1 MPKVLNKY
9 TYGRTAS
16 GIVIDRTSKWGN
28 RFKIGPHGTREQVI
42 KKYEQWL
49 LKQPKLVALAKK
61 ELKGKDLLCWCAPLP
76 CHGDVLL
83 RIANEEN

>member
-9 TYGRTAS
+9 TYGTTAS
-16 GIVIDRTSKWGN
+16 GITIDRTSKWGN
-28 RFKIGPHGTREQVI
+28 PFKIGPNGTRKEVI

-61 ELKGKDLLCWCAPLP
+61 ELKGRDLLCWCAPLP